1 MGHFQTL
8 FPENITH
15 QSIEWHIIPVST
27 TPRYHTVHHTNL
39 KFNCSNWFD
48 QNASYKLIV
57 NNSKTQ
63 RDINL
68 HNKSSHH
75 IIKGR
80 VFLTN
85 KMFTFG
91 YYPLN
96 SDSTS
101 PTELDSGLGLAQ
113 SESQLDIKD
122 TATSNYWDQFLNDP
136 KQKIFQNSIIPNF
149 CGCNSIELRIL
160 MPVIYVFSTDRFWN
174 RIDLRVCW
182 FWIFKFWINSRI
194 SEVN

>member
-8 FPENITH
+8 FLENITH

-27 TPRYHTVHHTNL
+27 TPKYHTVYHTNAN
-39 KFNCSNWFD
+39 FNWSNWFD
-48 QNASYKLIV
+48 KNPNFFLNDSIKKKNKLIA

-63 RDINL
+63 RDTNL

-75 IIKGR
+75 PNNIKGR

-101 PTELDSGLGLAQ
+101 PTELDSGSGLAQ

-122 TATSNYWDQFLNDP
+122 IATSNYWDQFLNDP
-136 KQKIFQNSIIPNF
+136 KQKILNF
-149 CGCNSIELRIL
+149 SKIR
-160 MPVIYVFSTDRFWN
+160 
-174 RIDLRVCW
+174 
-182 FWIFKFWINSRI
+182 
-194 SEVN
+194 